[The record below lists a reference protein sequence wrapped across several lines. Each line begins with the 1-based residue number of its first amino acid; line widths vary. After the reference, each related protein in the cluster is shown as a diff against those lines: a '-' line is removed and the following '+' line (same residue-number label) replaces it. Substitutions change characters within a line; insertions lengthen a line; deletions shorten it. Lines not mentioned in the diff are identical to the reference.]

1 MVDSMSSR
9 RQQTRIK
16 ILESARRLLVERGY
30 HGVGLEEVARDA
42 GVSRQ
47 AVYLHFK
54 SKADLLVAMA
64 EYGDEVVGVAEILR
78 PVREAKTALE
88 ALDAGVAAYAAIEPQ
103 IYDVASVIYSARRSD
118 EAAEAGWQDRMAFR
132 RENIRQGM
140 ERLQR
145 EGLLAEGWTVDEAA
159 DFAWAL
165 LSVHTYEYLVVERRW
180 PIDQFVRRLQTTL
193 RNILV
198 AERGDA
204 E

>member
-1 MVDSMSSR
+1 MHYSP
-9 RQQTRIK
+9 
-16 ILESARRLLVERGY
+16 
-30 HGVGLEEVARDA
+30 
-42 GVSRQ
+42 
-47 AVYLHFK
+47 
-54 SKADLLVAMA
+54 A

-88 ALDAGVAAYAAIEPQ
+88 ALEAGVAAYAAIEPQ

-140 ERLQR
+140 ERLQG
-145 EGLLAEGWTVDEAA
+145 EGFLASAWTVDEAT

-193 RNILV
+193 RSVLV
-198 AERGDA
+198 AEPDEG
-204 E
+204 EQ